1 MITLPTNSFFSPPFL
16 LYRLWRNILADKPR
30 VTKFPIEW
38 DQVKEEADM
47 GAEQQQEGEQQQHE
61 GAQFGMMPSSG
72 MEGTVP
78 VIAGG
83 DIDMQMD

>member
-1 MITLPTNSFFSPPFL
+1 
-16 LYRLWRNILADKPR
+16 
-30 VTKFPIEW
+30 
-38 DQVKEEADM
+38 M